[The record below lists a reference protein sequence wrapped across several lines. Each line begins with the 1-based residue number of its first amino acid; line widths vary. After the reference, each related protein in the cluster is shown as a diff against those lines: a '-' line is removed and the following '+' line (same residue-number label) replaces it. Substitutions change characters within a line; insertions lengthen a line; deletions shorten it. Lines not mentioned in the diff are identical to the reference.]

1 MRGSIRPGKDTRAE
15 RARRPQR
22 QERAMPPVSVPFRIA
37 GMLASLLLFASMA
50 ACAVAPP
57 RATATGDGYV
67 EYAIGDA
74 SAPTPGQVQPGLM
87 LVGGGDWPYDAVR
100 WMNERMGHG
109 RLVILRASGD
119 VEAQEEWYRDI
130 GGITSARTFVFSN
143 RNAASDPRVIDA
155 IRQADGVFIAGGDQA
170 NYVRFWKGTPV
181 AEALDAH
188 VRAGKPIGGT
198 SAGLAIL
205 GAWGYGAMDGGSM
218 VSEDALRDPLNPGMT
233 LVDDFL
239 HMPFLEHVI
248 TDTHFSKR
256 ERLGRLVAF
265 VADLRARGVNDIVGL
280 GVDEGAA
287 LCVDGD
293 GIGRLFTPIP
303 GDAAWLVVPSAP
315 ATTLEAGRPLEIS
328 GVDVTGVGVDSRI
341 DLRTL
346 QVTAPAFRRIA
357 DAHDGRLQV
366 RDAGSAPGDR

>member
-1 MRGSIRPGKDTRAE
+1 MPVIHVF
-15 RARRPQR
+15 ARLL
-22 QERAMPPVSVPFRIA
+22 VPLLLLA
-37 GMLASLLLFASMA
+37 GMT
-50 ACAVAPP
+50 ACATTP
-57 RATATGDGYV
+57 RPAARGAGYV

-87 LVGGGDWPYDAVR
+87 LVGGGNWPYDAFR

-109 RLVILRASGD
+109 HLVILRASGD
-119 VEAQEEWYRDI
+119 VEAQQEWFHDV
-130 GGITSARTFVFSN
+130 GGIASARTFVFSD
-143 RNAASDPRVIDA
+143 RRAASDPAVLDA
-155 IRQADGVFIAGGDQA
+155 IAKADGIFIAGGDQA
-170 NYVRFWKGTPV
+170 NYVRFWKGTPL
-181 AEALDAH
+181 AQALDAH
-188 VRAGKPIGGT
+188 VRAGKPLGGT

-205 GAWGYGAMDGGSM
+205 GAWSYGALDGGSM

-233 LVDDFL
+233 LVGDFL
-239 HMPFLEHVI
+239 HMPFLEHVF

-265 VADLRARGVNDIVGL
+265 VADARARGATDIVGL

-303 GDAAWLVVPSAP
+303 GGAAWLVVPTAP
-315 ATTLEAGRPLEIS
+315 ASVLEAGKPLQIA
-328 GVDVTGVGVDSRI
+328 GVDVTGIGVDSRI

-346 QVTAPAFRRIA
+346 QVDAPAFRRIA
-357 DAHDGRLQV
+357 EARDGQLQL
-366 RDAGSAPGDR
+366 RDAAPASAGR

>member
-1 MRGSIRPGKDTRAE
+1 
-15 RARRPQR
+15 
-22 QERAMPPVSVPFRIA
+22 MPAIPVFVRMFA
-37 GMLASLLLFASMA
+37 FWLLFATA
-50 ACAVAPP
+50 LVACAAAPP
-57 RATATGDGYV
+57 RPSATGDGYV

-74 SAPTPGQVQPGLM
+74 SLAATAPVQPGLM
-87 LVGGGDWPYDAVR
+87 LVGGGDWPRDAVR
-100 WMNERMGHG
+100 WMSERMGHG

-130 GGITSARTFVFSN
+130 GGIASARTFVFSD
-143 RNAASDPRVIDA
+143 RRASSDPRVLDA
-155 IRQADGVFIAGGDQA
+155 LRKADGIFIAGGDQA
-170 NYVRFWKGTPV
+170 NYVRFWKDTPV

-233 LVDDFL
+233 LVDGFL

-248 TDTHFSKR
+248 TDTHF
-256 ERLGRLVAF
+256 GV
-265 VADLRARGVNDIVGL
+265 RGVDQ
-280 GVDEGAA
+280 DAA

-293 GIGRLFTPIP
+293 GIGRLFSGVP
-303 GDAAWLVVPSAP
+303 GGAAWLVVPSVP
-315 ATTLEAGRPLEIS
+315 PTRLEAGKPLEIS

-346 QVTAPAFRRIA
+346 QVDAPAFRRIV
-357 DAHDGRLQV
+357 DAHDGKLQI
-366 RDAGSAPGDR
+366 RDAGPAPGAR

>member
-1 MRGSIRPGKDTRAE
+1 
-15 RARRPQR
+15 
-22 QERAMPPVSVPFRIA
+22 MPRSSASSRVSFRVA
-37 GMLASLLLFASMA
+37 CALASLLLFASVA
-50 ACAVAPP
+50 ACAESPP
-57 RATATGDGYV
+57 RPAATGDGYV

-74 SAPTPGQVQPGLM
+74 SAPTPGKARPGLM
-87 LVGGGDWPYDAVR
+87 LVGGGDWPHDAVR
-100 WMNERMGHG
+100 WMSERMGHG

-130 GGITSARTFVFSN
+130 GGIASARTFVFTDRRAS
-143 RNAASDPRVIDA
+143 SDPVVLDA
-155 IRQADGVFIAGGDQA
+155 LRKADGIFIAGGDQA
-170 NYVRFWKGTPV
+170 NYVRFWKDTPV
-181 AEALDAH
+181 AQALDAH

-205 GAWGYGAMDGGSM
+205 GAWAYGAMDGGSM

-233 LVDDFL
+233 LVGGFL

-248 TDTHFSKR
+248 TDTHFGAR

-265 VADLRARGVNDIVGL
+265 VADLRARGVDGIVGL

-293 GIGRLFTPIP
+293 GIGRLFTPNA

-315 ATTLEAGRPLEIS
+315 ASRLEAGKPLEIS

-346 QVTAPAFRRIA
+346 RVDAPAFRRIV
-357 DAHDGRLQV
+357 DAHDGKLQV
-366 RDAGSAPGDR
+366 RDAGPAPAGR

>member
-1 MRGSIRPGKDTRAE
+1 MFDAGANR
-15 RARRPQR
+15 QR
-22 QERAMPPVSVPFRIA
+22 NAKEPEMPTTPVPVR
-37 GMLASLLLFASMA
+37 MLAAWLLFAMA
-50 ACAVAPP
+50 LVACAATPP
-57 RATATGDGYV
+57 RATATGNGYV
-67 EYAIGDA
+67 EYDIGDA
-74 SAPTPGQVQPGLM
+74 SAPTPSQVQPGLM

-100 WMNERMGHG
+100 WMSERMGHG
-109 RLVILRASGD
+109 HLVILRASGD

-130 GGITSARTFVFSN
+130 GGIASARTFVFSD
-143 RNAASDPRVIDA
+143 RIAASDPRVLDA
-155 IRQADGVFIAGGDQA
+155 IRKADGVFIAGGDQA
-170 NYVRFWKGTPV
+170 NYVNFWKGTPL
-181 AEALDAH
+181 AQALDAH

-205 GAWGYGAMDGGSM
+205 GAWGYGALDGGSM

-265 VADLRARGVNDIVGL
+265 VADLRARGINDIIGL
-280 GVDEGAA
+280 GLDEGAA

-293 GIGRLFTPIP
+293 GIGRLFTPIK
-303 GDAAWLVVPSAP
+303 GDAAWLVVPSQP
-315 ATTLEAGRPLEIS
+315 ASVLEAGKPLEIS

-346 QVTAPAFRRIA
+346 QVAAPAFRRIA
-357 DAHDGRLQV
+357 DARDGRLQV
-366 RDAGSAPGDR
+366 RDAEPVAGDR

>member
-1 MRGSIRPGKDTRAE
+1 MPRASMRRGCASSQAKEPE
-15 RARRPQR
+15 
-22 QERAMPPVSVPFRIA
+22 MPAIPVFVRT
-37 GMLASLLLFASMA
+37 LASWLLLAASMA
-50 ACAVAPP
+50 ACAATPP
-57 RATATGDGYV
+57 RPAATGDGYV

-74 SAPTPGQVQPGLM
+74 SVPASGPVQPGLM
-87 LVGGGDWPYDAVR
+87 LVGGGDWPRDAVQ
-100 WMNERMGHG
+100 WMSERMGHG

-130 GGITSARTFVFSN
+130 GGIASARTFVFSD
-143 RNAASDPRVIDA
+143 RRASGDPVVLDA
-155 IRQADGVFIAGGDQA
+155 LRKADGIFIAGGDQA

-205 GAWGYGAMDGGSM
+205 GAWGYGALDGGSM
-218 VSEDALRDPLNPGMT
+218 VSADALKDPLNPGMT
-233 LVDDFL
+233 LVDGFL

-248 TDTHFSKR
+248 TDTHFGVR

-265 VADLRARGVNDIVGL
+265 VADIRARGDAGIVGL

-293 GIGRLFTPIP
+293 GIGRLFTPVP
-303 GDAAWLVVPSAP
+303 GGAAWLVVPSAP
-315 ATTLEAGRPLEIS
+315 PTQLEAGKSLEIS
-328 GVDVTGVGVDSRI
+328 GVNVTGVGVDSRI
-341 DLRTL
+341 DLKTL
-346 QVTAPAFRRIA
+346 KVDVPAFQRIVA
-357 DAHDGRLQV
+357 AHDGKLEV
-366 RDAGSAPGDR
+366 RDAGPATGDR

>member
-1 MRGSIRPGKDTRAE
+1 MPVIHVF
-15 RARRPQR
+15 ARLL
-22 QERAMPPVSVPFRIA
+22 VPLLLLA
-37 GMLASLLLFASMA
+37 GMT
-50 ACAVAPP
+50 ACATTP
-57 RATATGDGYV
+57 RPAARGAGYV

-87 LVGGGDWPYDAVR
+87 LVGGGNWPYDAFR

-109 RLVILRASGD
+109 HLVILRASGD
-119 VEAQEEWYRDI
+119 VEAQQEWFHDV
-130 GGITSARTFVFSN
+130 GGIASARTFVFSD
-143 RNAASDPRVIDA
+143 RRAASDPAVLDA
-155 IRQADGVFIAGGDQA
+155 IAKADGIFIAGGDQA
-170 NYVRFWKGTPV
+170 NYVRFWKGTPL
-181 AEALDAH
+181 AQALDAH
-188 VRAGKPIGGT
+188 VRAGKPLGGT

-205 GAWGYGAMDGGSM
+205 GAWSYGALDGGSM

-233 LVDDFL
+233 LVGDFL
-239 HMPFLEHVI
+239 HMPFLEHVF

-265 VADLRARGVNDIVGL
+265 VADARARGATGIVGL

-303 GDAAWLVVPSAP
+303 GGAAWLVVPTAP
-315 ATTLEAGRPLEIS
+315 ASVLEAGKPLQIA
-328 GVDVTGVGVDSRI
+328 GVDVTGIGVDSRI

-346 QVTAPAFRRIA
+346 QVDAPAFRRIA
-357 DAHDGRLQV
+357 EARDGQLQL
-366 RDAGSAPGDR
+366 RDAAPASAGR

>member
-1 MRGSIRPGKDTRAE
+1 MPVIHVF
-15 RARRPQR
+15 ARLL
-22 QERAMPPVSVPFRIA
+22 VPLLLLA
-37 GMLASLLLFASMA
+37 GMT
-50 ACAVAPP
+50 ACATTP
-57 RATATGDGYV
+57 RPAARGAGYV

-87 LVGGGDWPYDAVR
+87 LVGGGNWPYDAFR

-109 RLVILRASGD
+109 HLVILRASGD
-119 VEAQEEWYRDI
+119 VEAQQEWFHDV
-130 GGITSARTFVFSN
+130 GGIASARTFVFSD
-143 RNAASDPRVIDA
+143 RRAASDPAVLDA
-155 IRQADGVFIAGGDQA
+155 IAKADGIFIAGGDQA
-170 NYVRFWKGTPV
+170 NYVRFWKGTPL
-181 AEALDAH
+181 AQALDAH
-188 VRAGKPIGGT
+188 VRAGKPLGGT

-205 GAWGYGAMDGGSM
+205 GAWSYGALDGGSM

-233 LVDDFL
+233 LVGDFL
-239 HMPFLEHVI
+239 HMPFLEHVF

-265 VADLRARGVNDIVGL
+265 VADARARGATDIVGL

-303 GDAAWLVVPSAP
+303 GGAAWLVVPTAP
-315 ATTLEAGRPLEIS
+315 ASVLEAGKPLQIA
-328 GVDVTGVGVDSRI
+328 GVDVTGIGVDSRI

-346 QVTAPAFRRIA
+346 QVDAPAFRRIA
-357 DAHDGRLQV
+357 EARDGQLQL
-366 RDAGSAPGDR
+366 RDAAPASVGR